1 MKIDGSYKGA
11 GSAGDVKARGPREG
25 VAKPSAE
32 NGSKV
37 DVSSLG
43 ARLQQLEGSISN
55 VPEVDAAK
63 VGEIKQAITEG
74 RFRVNPEKVAD
85 GLLESVRQMLQAQPR
100 QA

>member
-1 MKIDGSYKGA
+1 MKIEGSYKGTA
-11 GSAGDVKARGPREG
+11 PAGDVKARGPQER
-25 VAKPSAE
+25 VAKPGAE
-32 NGSKV
+32 SGSKV

-43 ARLQQLEGSISN
+43 ARLQQLEGAIAN

-63 VGEIKQAITEG
+63 VGELKQAISEG
-74 RFRVNPEKVAD
+74 RFRVNPDKVAD